1 MKIKP
6 VKIGNKYIGPGK
18 PCFFVSEIGINH
30 NGNITLAKKLI
41 DIAKK
46 AGSDA
51 VKFQKRSINNLYK
64 EEELKKYRESPFG
77 KTYGEYRHG
86 IEFNYNEYK
95 KIDICCKKEK
105 ILWFTSC
112 WDIQSVDFMEKLNPP
127 CYKIASASLTNHEL
141 LKYIKTKNK
150 PIIMSTGMST
160 MNQIDKAVKILG
172 KKKLIILHCTSSY
185 PAKKE
190 ELNLKVIN
198 FLINKYKVPIGYS
211 GHETLLAPSLAAVS
225 IGASII
231 ERHITMDRAMIGS
244 DHAASL
250 GPDGLWK
257 LIANIKNI
265 ETSFGD
271 GKKRIY
277 KSEIKEIKRIK
288 GAFK

>member
-1 MKIKP
+1 MTIKP
-6 VKIGNKYIGPGK
+6 IKIGNRFVGPGK

-30 NGNITLAKKLI
+30 NGDINLAKKLI
-41 DIAKK
+41 SIAKK

-51 VKFQKRSINNLYK
+51 VKFQKRSINDLYK

-77 KTYGEYRHG
+77 KTYGEYRFG
-86 IEFNYNEYK
+86 VEFNYNEYK
-95 KIDICCKKEK
+95 KINDYCKKEK
-105 ILWFTSC
+105 ILWFASC
-112 WDIQSVDFMEKLNPP
+112 WDIKAVDFLEKLHPP
-127 CYKIASASLTNHEL
+127 CYKIASASLTNHAL
-141 LKYIKTKNK
+141 LKYVKTKKK
-150 PIIMSTGMST
+150 PVIMSTGMST
-160 MNQIDKAVKILG
+160 IKEIDQAVKLLD

-190 ELNLKVIN
+190 ELNLKVIYY
-198 FLINKYKVPIGYS
+198 LMKKYKVPIGYS

-225 IGASII
+225 VGASMI
-231 ERHITMDRAMIGS
+231 ERHITIDRAMTGS

-265 ETSFGD
+265 ETAFGD

-277 KSEIKEIKRIK
+277 KSEMKELKRIK